1 MFQDALFFALVV
13 GTVTCDDTSIDNL
26 DLAMLR
32 VSCFDQCVARDH
44 YFKFGFVM
52 DCGLHGLAFQ
62 QTRLIHVVEFVSSN
76 LDRMSDQHS
85 RCGWK
90 YSGLF
95 AIQVVQG

>member
-1 MFQDALFFALVV
+1 
-13 GTVTCDDTSIDNL
+13 
-26 DLAMLR
+26 MLR
-32 VSCFDQCVARDH
+32 VSCFGQCVARDH

-52 DCGLHGLAFQ
+52 DCGLQGLAFQ